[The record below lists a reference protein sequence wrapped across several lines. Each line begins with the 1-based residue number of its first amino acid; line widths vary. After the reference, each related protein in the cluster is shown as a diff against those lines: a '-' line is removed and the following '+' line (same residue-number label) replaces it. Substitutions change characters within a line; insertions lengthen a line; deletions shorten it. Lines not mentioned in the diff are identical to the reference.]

1 MILEDTAF
9 ISNRNRL
16 ITTKEAEVK
25 ISCNAAQTHDNA
37 VMTHKKNHYIK
48 IGSFIFRS

>member
-1 MILEDTAF
+1 MILYDTAL

-25 ISCNAAQTHDNA
+25 ILCNAAQTHDNA
-37 VMTHKKNHYIK
+37 VMTRKKNDYIK
-48 IGSFIFRS
+48 TGSFTFGS